1 MCFVKVGDLKKKK
14 NQDRKIF
21 FKGFYRGV
29 IETLKFF
36 ISSIILSSLL
46 SIIAI
51 FITAY
56 FFDMLSEIIYIIS
69 SSSVSFSI
77 KTLLLSPFF
86 IFIFF
91 IVYTIKLIFIFY
103 KKGLEI

>member
-1 MCFVKVGDLKKKK
+1 MCFVKVGDLENKK
-14 NQDRKIF
+14 NQDRKMF
-21 FKGFYRGV
+21 FKGFYKGV
-29 IETLKFF
+29 VAALKFF
-36 ISSIILSSLL
+36 ISSVLLSSLL

>member
-1 MCFVKVGDLKKKK
+1 MCFVKVGDLEKKK

-56 FFDMLSEIIYIIS
+56 AFDMLSEIIYIIS
-69 SSSVSFSI
+69 SSSVLFSI
-77 KTLLLSPFF
+77 QILLFSPFF
-86 IFIFF
+86 ILISLVVF
-91 IVYTIKLIFIFY
+91 TIKLIFILA
-103 KKGLEI
+103 KKRN